1 MAKKTSKKKTAKK
14 KTTKKKAAKKAKT
27 AAPKARKR
35 VVAPAASS
43 GRGFTKGPGGLSF
56 GPSTGAHTLGRGGGQ
71 R

>member
-43 GRGFTKGPGGLSF
+43 ARGTVKGPGGLVF
-56 GPSTGAHTLGRGGGQ
+56 GRATGARTVGRAGGQ
-71 R
+71 P